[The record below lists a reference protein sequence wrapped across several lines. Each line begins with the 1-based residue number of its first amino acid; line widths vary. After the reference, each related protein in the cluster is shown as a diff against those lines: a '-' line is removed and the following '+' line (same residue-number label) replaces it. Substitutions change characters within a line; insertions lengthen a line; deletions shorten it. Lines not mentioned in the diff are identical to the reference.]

1 MANVFTSNPIVLDTF
16 TSAIDVA
23 SSLGLPT
30 GHSFK
35 VESIEWQTPTTV
47 DHTCVITDA
56 AGGNDVFNETC
67 TTAKQSIMKYLHG
80 QLVKNLYTAASGVG
94 SGKVLITLYKG
105 L

>member
-16 TSAIDVA
+16 TSVIDVA

-35 VESIEWQTPTTV
+35 LNSIEWQTPTTL

-56 AGGNDVFNETC
+56 VSGNDVFNETC
-67 TTAKQSIMKYLHG
+67 TTAKQSIIKYYHG
-80 QLVKNLYTAASGVG
+80 ALVKNLYIAASGVG
-94 SGKVLITLYKG
+94 SGKVLILLDKR
-105 L
+105 